1 MYNGLYVC
9 ERVTCFL
16 SIETFYSSVFK
27 ADPTVTVT
35 TATAT
40 AVTTIT
46 DTATI
51 LTAAATGDFTLD

>member
-1 MYNGLYVC
+1 MNSYVPFVC
-9 ERVTCFL
+9 GPL
-16 SIETFYSSVFK
+16 GKSILNRLFT
-27 ADPTVTVT
+27 DPTVTVT
-35 TATAT
+35 SATAT